1 MSMDDATIKSEYL
14 SLIRWA
20 SYAAPQDENFMVTTE
35 TSSRSDFR
43 KIVAGIHF
51 SRQFIL
57 SYQLVLLSS
66 ISVLALIHWIS
77 IFRSWSKRYWE
88 QNGTEEDGLKT
99 GRSSSSST
107 LIDINVAS
115 PKPKDK
121 SDEHTLLLQRPD
133 NHTTFRSRIAN
144 NTRAWLV
151 YQPSPIPILNKT
163 LPSNGCSLLV
173 LGFLALQ
180 VFYTLYKVP
189 LSTSMLFVLAD
200 RTSLVF
206 VANLPLLYLFAAKNQ
221 PIKMLTGSSY
231 ETLNIFHRR
240 LGEYMC
246 LLGVLHSIGMLGVW
260 YTVLEPRGLSFARFI
275 LSKIILLGLGA
286 LSAYAV
292 IYLTSLGSFRQRW
305 YELFLASHVVLQLV
319 ALVLLFFHHH
329 SSRPYV
335 AVALVIFLI
344 DRLLFR
350 MFLKSWTTKVLLEV
364 MEDRKTVSVHAKI
377 PMQSKNDP
385 MSWYRRPGLVSGW
398 KATDHVFL
406 SIPSLGRK
414 HRIQSH
420 PFTIKSRAP
429 RGSDIDSSLDL
440 IIRAQDG
447 FSGDLVQYAKAHPS
461 ATIRLD
467 GPYGSQSAVR
477 MLQESDLAV
486 IVAGGSGIAVA
497 WPLVWSLLDSQKP
510 HDEEFSTKSM
520 FTRKVLFVW
529 IVRQQS
535 HRSWIGREE
544 LDSLKGAGADVVIP
558 PATETHGHPDI
569 RRCLTEWVMAH
580 GPVSSLSPNRV
591 GIVCSGP
598 DGMNRSVRNLASA
611 LISKGHPTS
620 VEIEKFGW

>member
-1 MSMDDATIKSEYL
+1 
-14 SLIRWA
+14 
-20 SYAAPQDENFMVTTE
+20 MVTTE
-35 TSSRSDFR
+35 TSNHSHFR
-43 KIVAGIHF
+43 KIVAGVSF

-66 ISVLALIHWIS
+66 VLVLALIHWTYK
-77 IFRSWSKRYWE
+77 FRSWRSRHWE
-88 QNGTEEDGLKT
+88 QNGTKEDSWKT
-99 GRSSSSST
+99 GQISSSST
-107 LIDINVAS
+107 LVGINVAS
-115 PKPKDK
+115 PKYTAKL
-121 SDEHTLLLQRPD
+121 DEHTPLLQRLDHHVTLP
-133 NHTTFRSRIAN
+133 SRIAN
-144 NTRAWLV
+144 HIRAGLV

-163 LPSNGCSLLV
+163 LPSNGCSLLI
-173 LGFLALQ
+173 LGFIALQ
-180 VFYTLYKVP
+180 VFYTFYNVP
-189 LSTSMLFVLAD
+189 LSTSMLFVFAD

-221 PIKMLTGSSY
+221 PTKVLTGSSY

-246 LLGVLHSIGMLGVW
+246 LLAFLHGIGMIGVW
-260 YTVLEPRGLSFARFI
+260 YTVLQPTGLSLARFL

-286 LSAYAV
+286 LAAYAA

-305 YELFLASHVVLQLV
+305 YELFLALHVVLQV
-319 ALVLLFFHHH
+319 MALVLLFFHHH
-329 SSRPYV
+329 GSRPYV
-335 AVALVIFLI
+335 AVALIIFLT
-344 DRLLFR
+344 DRLVFR
-350 MFLKSWTTKVLLEV
+350 MLLKSWTTQAFLEV

-377 PMQSKNDP
+377 PVQSTIDP
-385 MSWYRRPGLVSGW
+385 MSWYRKPGLVSGW

-406 SIPSLGRK
+406 SVPSLGRN

-420 PFTIKSRAP
+420 PFTISSRGP
-429 RGSDIDSSLDL
+429 RGSETDYSLDL

-447 FSGDLVQYAKAHPS
+447 FSGDLVQYAKAHSS

-497 WPLVWSLLDSQKP
+497 WPLVWSILDFQKP
-510 HDEEFSTKSM
+510 QDEELSTKSK
-520 FTRKVLFVW
+520 FTKRILFVW

-535 HRSWIGREE
+535 HKSWIGREE
-544 LDSLKGAGADVVIP
+544 LDSLKDAGVDVVIP

-569 RRCLTEWVMAH
+569 RRCLTDWIMAQ
-580 GPVSSLSPNRV
+580 GAVSSLSPNHV

-598 DGMNRSVRNLASA
+598 DGMNRTVRNLAST
-611 LISKGHPTS
+611 LISEGRPVS

>member
-1 MSMDDATIKSEYL
+1 MDDATIESEYQFL
-14 SLIRWA
+14 LRWA
-20 SYAAPQDENFMVTTE
+20 PSAGSQGENFVVTTE
-35 TSSRSDFR
+35 KSTRSDFK
-43 KIVAGIHF
+43 KIVAGVLF
-51 SRQFIL
+51 SRRFIL
-57 SYQLVLLSS
+57 TYQIVLISF
-66 ISVLALIHWIS
+66 ISVIALVHWS
-77 IFRSWSKRYWE
+77 YKLRSYRTCYWK
-88 QNGTEEDGLKT
+88 QNGTEEDGLNT

-115 PKPKDK
+115 PKATVK
-121 SDEHTLLLQRPD
+121 SDEHTPLLQRPGK
-133 NHTTFRSRIAN
+133 HITLRSRIVN
-144 NTRAWLV
+144 HTRAALV

-173 LGFLALQ
+173 LGFVALQ
-180 VFYTLYKVP
+180 VFYTLYNVP
-189 LSTSMLFVLAD
+189 LYTSMLFVFAD

-246 LLGVLHSIGMLGVW
+246 LLAFLHSVGMLGVW
-260 YTVLEPRGLSFARFI
+260 YTILQPRGLSLASFI
-275 LSKIILLGLGA
+275 VSKIILLGLGA
-286 LSAYAV
+286 LSAYAA
-292 IYLTSLGSFRQRW
+292 IYLTSLGSFRQKW
-305 YELFLASHVVLQLV
+305 YELFLALHVVLQV
-319 ALVLLFFHHH
+319 MALVLLFFHHH
-329 SSRPYV
+329 GSRPYV
-335 AVALVIFLI
+335 TVALIIFLT
-344 DRLLFR
+344 DRLVFR
-350 MFLKSWTTKVLLEV
+350 MFLKSWTTRALLKV

-377 PMQSKNDP
+377 PVQSTNDQ

-406 SIPSLGRK
+406 SIPSLGSE

-420 PFTIKSRAP
+420 PFTIISRAP
-429 RGSDIDSSLDL
+429 MGSDADSSLDL

-461 ATIRLD
+461 TTIRLD

-477 MLQESDLAV
+477 MLHESDLAV
-486 IVAGGSGIAVA
+486 IIAGGSGIAVA
-497 WPLVWSLLDSQKP
+497 WPLVWSILDSQKP
-510 HDEEFSTKSM
+510 RHGEFSTMST
-520 FTRKVLFVW
+520 FTKKVLFVW

-535 HRSWIGREE
+535 HLSWIGREE
-544 LDSLKGAGADVVIP
+544 LESLKGAGADVVIP

-569 RRCLTEWVMAH
+569 RRCLTDWIMSH
-580 GPVSSLSPNRV
+580 GAVSGLSPNHV

-598 DGMNRSVRNLASA
+598 DGMNRTVRNLASA
-611 LISKGHPTS
+611 LISKGHPIS